1 MAARVTAVARIRR
14 LPMVAAALAL
24 GLGVALLE
32 GYVYGFVPLVPGA
45 LFSCR
50 PAQPLEAVLF
60 VLTGASLLALATRAR
75 RLREVCAALAAVAR
89 RAAPGGIRL
98 RDRPAGR
105 LAPLRGPG
113 GAAGP
118 RVPGPTRADEL
129 RRLPRPQPA
138 PADHS
143 RRRQTAAHRGTPAL
157 LVATTIIPLL
167 AIAGHLG
174 NVPELY
180 GLSPVTGIGLHTA
193 IGLLALAIGIASST
207 HRAALVDLVT
217 SREPGTV
224 LLRRL
229 LPLAIVLPILFA
241 VGSIQALRL
250 GFYQVHVGLT
260 IYVSLF
266 IGISLW
272 GAFRAAE
279 VARRLEAGRRT
290 ADQAQARLELRNRL
304 LEAEAAAQAALQESE
319 EHTRELLDI
328 LSHTPVTARGLDGR
342 IRFWSTGAERLY
354 GWSSE
359 EAIRAGADDL
369 LYTELP
375 VPQREVE
382 AALLERGEWLA
393 ELKRRTRDGTT
404 LRIATHWILHR
415 DATGHPDAVIEVDDD
430 VTEQRRAEGA
440 VRNSE
445 ARYRALVAATA
456 RIVWTTSADGREA
469 GDMSQ
474 WVEFTGQSAYE
485 AGGGGWIRSILPED
499 QPEAARVWNEAVRE
513 RKALVTQ
520 HRLRRRDGQYRHMEL
535 RAVPVLDEHGKVRE
549 WVGAHT
555 DVTDRVK
562 AEEQLAQAAEAPGGG
577 HARGRGGTRGQQPAH
592 GRARLRRFRGE
603 GAGSEHPQTKDVE
616 EMIRAAMR
624 AAQVAQ
630 QLLTFSRRQVNQARL
645 LSVHGSVAT
654 LAPVLERILG
664 ADKTLHVLPDRTRS
678 QIMADPTQIDQVLI
692 NLAANARDAMGT
704 SGRLTIATD
713 EVVLDES
720 YGRAHGVKHVVPG
733 PYVRLTVSDTGC
745 GMDRTTLAKVF
756 EPFFTTK
763 PVGSGTGLGLST
775 VYGIVKQHDGFVW
788 AYSEPGLGTTI
799 KIYFPAAVAGA
810 TATAAAVAEAPVD
823 RAPLEPA
830 LVLVVEDEAT
840 VRQLVRRSTR
850 GRRTHRARGRERPA
864 GARGRRTTAGAA
876 QAGAHRRHHAGTQW
890 PGAERAAGANAS
902 PVSPCSSCPAIPATT
917 SSRAACCPTRPPS
930 SRSRSR
936 PRSWSSGCARCW
948 RRWPP
953 ARRSLGRATEERLA
967 RVNRRPEPT
976 EALAGSP
983 DAFVVSRR
991 DVLRAARCGC
1001 GRVRGPGGARRL
1013 PESHPRPI
1021 PPHDL
1026 DCRRALRRARAGRAP
1041 RRDGRPR
1048 GSASSRP
1055 APHTSRPRS
1064 TPTSATAVARRAPSR
1079 SRSRSPASTA

>member
-1 MAARVTAVARIRR
+1 MI
-14 LPMVAAALAL
+14 AAALAL
-24 GLGVALLE
+24 FQGVALLE
-32 GYVYGFVPLVPGA
+32 GYVYGFVPMVPGA
-45 LFSCR
+45 LFMP

-60 VLTGASLLALATRAR
+60 VLAGASLLALALRSQ
-75 RLREVCAALAAVAR
+75 RLREVCAALAATL
-89 RAAPGGIRL
+89 AALLLAEYVFAVDLPLDWLLFADQVGQMDHVFPG
-98 RDRPAGR
+98 RPAPMSCAAFLGFGVLL
-105 LAPLRGPG
+105 LANP
-113 GAAGP
+113 AQD
-118 RVPGPTRADEL
+118 TR
-129 RRLPRPQPA
+129 P
-138 PADHS
+138 H
-143 RRRQTAAHRGTPAL
+143 TWYVGL
-157 LVATTIIPLL
+157 LVATSLIPLL

-180 GLSPVTGIGLHTA
+180 GLSPATGIGLHTA
-193 IGLLALAIGIASST
+193 IGLLALAVGIASAT

-217 SREPGTV
+217 SHEPGTV

-229 LPLAIVLPILFA
+229 LPLALLLPILFA

-260 IYVSLF
+260 IFVSLF

-272 GAFRAAE
+272 AAFRAAD
-279 VARRLEAGRRT
+279 VARRVEAARRT

-304 LEAEAAAQAALQESE
+304 LEAEAAAQAALQESQ

-342 IRFWSTGAERLY
+342 IRFWSAGAEGLY
-354 GWSSE
+354 GWTSD
-359 EAIRAGADDL
+359 EAIRFGAEDFL
-369 LYTELP
+369 HTQLP

-393 ELKRRTRDGTT
+393 ELSRRTRDGTT

-415 DATGHPDAVIEVDDD
+415 DAAGRPDAIIEVDDD
-430 VTEQRRAEGA
+430 VSEQRRAEGA
-440 VRNSE
+440 VRTSE

-485 AGGGGWIRSILPED
+485 AGGGGWIRAIQPED
-499 QPEAARVWNEAVRE
+499 QPEAARIWNEAVRE

-535 RAVPVLDEHGKVRE
+535 RAVPVLDEHGNVRE

-562 AEEQLAQAAEAPGGG
+562 AEEQLAQAQKLQAVGTLAGGV
-577 HARGRGGTRGQQPAH
+577 AH
-592 GRARLRRFRGE
+592 EVNNQLMAVLGFGDFVVKEL
-603 GAGSEHPQTKDVE
+603 GSEHPQAKDIE

-624 AAQVAQ
+624 AAQIAQ

-645 LSVHGSVAT
+645 LSVHTAVAT

-664 ADKTLHVLPDRTRS
+664 ADKTLHVLPDRSRS

-713 EVVLDES
+713 EVMLDES
-720 YGRAHGVKHVVPG
+720 YGRVHGVKHVVPG

-745 GMDRTTLAKVF
+745 GMDRATLAKVF

-788 AYSEPGLGTTI
+788 AYSEVGLGTTI
-799 KIYFPAAVAGA
+799 KIYIPAAAAGSA
-810 TATAAAVAEAPVD
+810 STAPAVVDAPAD
-823 RAPLEPA
+823 RAPIEPG
-830 LVLVVEDEAT
+830 LVLVVEDEPA
-840 VRQLVRRSTR
+840 VRQLVRRSLEAVGLTVLEAEN
-850 GRRTHRARGRERPA
+850 GQQALEVVSRRQERPRLVLTDVIMPGLNGREL
-864 GARGRRTTAGAA
+864 
-876 QAGAHRRHHAGTQW
+876 
-890 PGAERAAGANAS
+890 S
-902 PVSPCSSCPAIPATT
+902 
-917 SSRAACCPTRPPS
+917 
-930 SRSRSR
+930 
-936 PRSWSSGCARCW
+936 
-948 RRWPP
+948 
-953 ARRSLGRATEERLA
+953 ERLA
-967 RVNRRPEPT
+967 RSQPGLPVLFMSGYT
-976 EALAGSP
+976 G
-983 DAFVVSRR
+983 D
-991 DVLRAARCGC
+991 DVLARSLLPDEAAFIQKPFAPEELVA
-1001 GRVRGPGGARRL
+1001 RVRAML
-1013 PESHPRPI
+1013 
-1021 PPHDL
+1021 
-1026 DCRRALRRARAGRAP
+1026 AQTAGRPPQP
-1041 RRDGRPR
+1041 RAIET
-1048 GSASSRP
+1048 GSTVISRESSSR
-1055 APHTSRPRS
+1055 AN
-1064 TPTSATAVARRAPSR
+1064 
-1079 SRSRSPASTA
+1079 

>member
-1 MAARVTAVARIRR
+1 M
-14 LPMVAAALAL
+14 LAAALAL

-32 GYVYGFVPLVPGA
+32 GYVYGFVPLVPSA
-45 LFSCR
+45 LFMP

-75 RLREVCAALAAVAR
+75 RLREVCAALATTL
-89 RAAPGGIRL
+89 AALLLAEYVFAIDLPVDWLLFADQVGQLAHVFPG
-98 RDRPAGR
+98 RPAPMSCAGFLGLSLLL
-105 LAPLRGPG
+105 LAIPG
-113 GAAGP
+113 ADTPP
-118 RVPGPTRADEL
+118 RTGY
-129 RRLPRPQPA
+129 
-138 PADHS
+138 S
-143 RRRQTAAHRGTPAL
+143 AL

-174 NVPELY
+174 DVPELY

-393 ELKRRTRDGTT
+393 ELKRRTRDGIT

-555 DVTDRVK
+555 DVTDRMK
-562 AEEQLAQAAEAPGGG
+562 AEEQLAQAQKLQAVGTLAGGV
-577 HARGRGGTRGQQPAH
+577 AH
-592 GRARLRRFRGE
+592 EVNNQLMAVLGFGDFVVKEL
-603 GAGSEHPQTKDVE
+603 GSEHPQTKDVE

-799 KIYFPAAVAGA
+799 KIYIPAAVAGA
-810 TATAAAVAEAPVD
+810 TATAAAVVEAPVD

-840 VRQLVRRSTR
+840 VRQLVRRSLEAVGLTVLEAEN
-850 GRRTHRARGRERPA
+850 GQQALEVVSRRQERPKLVLTDVIMPGLNGREL
-864 GARGRRTTAGAA
+864 
-876 QAGAHRRHHAGTQW
+876 
-890 PGAERAAGANAS
+890 S
-902 PVSPCSSCPAIPATT
+902 
-917 SSRAACCPTRPPS
+917 
-930 SRSRSR
+930 
-936 PRSWSSGCARCW
+936 
-948 RRWPP
+948 
-953 ARRSLGRATEERLA
+953 ERLA
-967 RVNRRPEPT
+967 RTHPGLPVLFMSGYT
-976 EALAGSP
+976 G
-983 DAFVVSRR
+983 D
-991 DVLRAARCGC
+991 DVLARSLLPDEAAFIQKPFAPEELVMRVRTMLAQVAARSPQA
-1001 GRVRGPGGARRL
+1001 RPGDGGTAGTR
-1013 PESHPRPI
+1013 ESSPRA
-1021 PPHDL
+1021 H
-1026 DCRRALRRARAGRAP
+1026 
-1041 RRDGRPR
+1041 
-1048 GSASSRP
+1048 
-1055 APHTSRPRS
+1055 
-1064 TPTSATAVARRAPSR
+1064 
-1079 SRSRSPASTA
+1079 